1 VTGRYEIFQF
11 MVQLYTE
18 RFTQMLRRLGDR
30 ANDLSNL
37 EILKVR
43 LTLDL
48 WESSHLIFLAWL
60 LITKQIEIVFC

>member
-43 LTLDL
+43 LTFDL
-48 WESSHLIFLAWL
+48 WESSHFNILS
-60 LITKQIEIVFC
+60 VVGNN